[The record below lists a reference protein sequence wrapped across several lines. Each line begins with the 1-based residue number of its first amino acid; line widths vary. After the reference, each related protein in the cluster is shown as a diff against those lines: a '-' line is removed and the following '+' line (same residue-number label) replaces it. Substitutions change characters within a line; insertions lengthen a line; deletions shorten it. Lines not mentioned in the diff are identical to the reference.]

1 MSFALPRPLNI
12 LLADDDEDDRIF
24 FRDALQQVSPDATL
38 SVVENGV
45 ELMRRLGRNSL
56 PDLLFLD
63 LNMPLKNG
71 YECLFEIHSNPRLQR
86 LPVIILSTS
95 SVAEHINDMLK
106 DLACLYIK
114 KPGTFDE
121 LKAHLQHALSLDFT
135 KEKCLEEKR

>member
-1 MSFALPRPLNI
+1 MPFGLPHSINI

-24 FRDALQQVSPDATL
+24 FRDALREVNPHAIL
-38 SVVENGV
+38 NEVENGV
-45 ELMRRLGRNSL
+45 ELMHRLSCRSL

-71 YECLFEIHSNPRLQR
+71 YECLFEIHANPRLQR

-95 SVAEHINDMLK
+95 SVAEHINEMLK

-121 LKAHLQHALSLDFT
+121 LKAHIHYALSLDFSQA
-135 KEKCLEEKR
+135 KCLEEKG